1 MEHAAAQPIYL
12 LDHVMFR
19 STGAH
24 GDYGQL
30 LKPVPDK
37 RDTVAV
43 LCAAASARALV
54 VASASDLGGQFG
66 VVTGV
71 ARVLDLVRLDGDQQT
86 RVVAGGVSPADLRR
100 VREFSLGDYV
110 VSGPWLGR
118 VVEVAVD
125 VDVAFGEGA
134 VCRVTQAEGKLRTV
148 ATDSLARQ
156 TNCVFY
162 PGQRVVGDSSVFKA
176 SRWLTGLWKPTRVA
190 GTIAKVTMAS
200 VLVYWVA
207 SSQLGTKSALVEAS
221 APPAYQRNPGNLTY
235 FCSPSSCFWSIGDRC
250 FFRGPGHHAGESSSP
265 LARTGGDHES
275 PLVPTYAW
283 AARRKKHKKWQAR
296 MANRRRRRAHQ
307 THEFE
312 RPLLVANTHTTVDV
326 LWQDGTRQRGVP
338 SASLIPA
345 VARNEHN
352 FLPGQH
358 VVRRPLSPIVH
369 GGDGSVATGDDATV
383 PAHRVGVVRSLDFK
397 DQTVRVS
404 WLKAAMEP
412 NEVDYDE
419 TLSVYNLGRSYG
431 HSVLYGDV
439 VVRLRQT
446 ESSRDADGVGSAEEG
461 TPAWRSKKKAADDL
475 SWVGHVVDLCDGHVQ
490 VKWGDGN
497 TSKVL
502 PQEIAVVKLQRF
514 LEMLNEMGGAWVYDD
529 GYMEDVVDD
538 AHVDTAQEPAGIDND
553 DTGEGDDDD
562 SDGGSDGWVG
572 TFIQAA
578 IRMAGGVL
586 VHGKRYLITESA
598 TPAPRSQPSTTENM
612 EAPVP
617 VSGGDDASMEVGA
630 AAASAS
636 GNREGGGDGEES
648 DRQGKAGAD
657 ATNSKNSFRFQQFDV
672 VRTTQSRW
680 HWWWKEVDKESPK
693 GRKNYLKRANFLFA
707 IANFINPE
715 SAIAKPHIPYMPSD
729 CNSVPLYAIH
739 VIWAFEDRMD
749 LLRAVM
755 VGASGTPYQD
765 GLFFFDLQLPP
776 SYPAVPPSYPA
787 VPPLVS
793 YRSFGLRVNPN
804 LYPSGTVCLSLL
816 NTFDGKGIEL
826 WSPEASSVL
835 QVLVSI
841 QGLVLT
847 AQPYYN
853 ESGYPAQ
860 LGTPEGR
867 RNELPYSEN
876 TYLLNLQTMLHL
888 LRRPPAGFEAFIRDH
903 FRRHGRHVLRACES
917 YLPEGLPR
925 RHAGR
930 GGARHRREQGAAMLN
945 GIQGCNHQ
953 HGAAA
958 CQRVHRDRCRRVR
971 AARPASGAASH
982 GAHTLQWHLG
992 EGF

>member
-1 MEHAAAQPIYL
+1 
-12 LDHVMFR
+12 MFK

-24 GDYGQL
+24 GDHGQL
-30 LKPVPDK
+30 LNAVPGK

-43 LCAAASARALV
+43 LCADGAVVDVKASDLITVVDRSRLRAGMV
-54 VASASDLGGQFG
+54 VASASDLGGQLG

-71 ARVLDLVRLDGDQQT
+71 ATVLDLVRLDGDQQA
-86 RVVAGGVSPADLRR
+86 RVVARGVSPAEVRR

-125 VDVAFGEGA
+125 VDVLFDDGA

-148 ATDSLARQ
+148 AMDSLARQ

-207 SSQLGTKSALVEAS
+207 SSQLGTKRALVEAS

-235 FCSPSSCFWSIGDRC
+235 FCSPSSCYWSIGDRC
-250 FFRGPGHHAGESSSP
+250 FFRAPGHHAGESSSP
-265 LARTGGDHES
+265 LARTGDHEPPS
-275 PLVPTYAW
+275 VPAHGP
-283 AARRKKHKKWQAR
+283 RRKKHKKWQAR

-307 THEFE
+307 AHVFE
-312 RPLLVANTHTTVDV
+312 RPMSVANTHTTVDV

-338 SASLIPA
+338 SASLIRR
-345 VARNEHN
+345 VARNEHD

-358 VVRRPLSPIVH
+358 VVRTALSPIVY
-369 GGDGSVATGDDATV
+369 GGDGDDAAV

-397 DQTVRVS
+397 YQTVRVS

-412 NEVDYDE
+412 NEIDYDE
-419 TLSVYNLGRSYG
+419 TLSAYNLGRTSW
-431 HSVLYGDV
+431 HNVFHGDV

-446 ESSRDADGVGSAEEG
+446 ESSRDVDGGGSTEQG
-461 TPAWRSKKKAADDL
+461 TPARRSKKKAADDL

-497 TSKVL
+497 MSKVL
-502 PQEIAVVKLQRF
+502 PKEIAVVKLQRV
-514 LEMLNEMGGAWVYDD
+514 LEMLNEMGGDWVCDD
-529 GYMEDVVDD
+529 GDMEDAVDD
-538 AHVDTAQEPAGIDND
+538 AHVDMEDFLTQEPAGIDND

-562 SDGGSDGWVG
+562 SDSGSDGKEDGLAAARPTGWVG
-572 TFIQAA
+572 TFIQAV
-578 IRMAGGVL
+578 IGMAGAVL
-586 VHGKRYLITESA
+586 VHGKRYLISEPA
-598 TPAPRSQPSTTENM
+598 TPPPRSEPSTMENI
-612 EAPVP
+612 EPPVP
-617 VSGGDDASMEVGA
+617 VSGDDDASLEVGG

-636 GNREGGGDGEES
+636 GNRESVDGEKS

-657 ATNSKNSFRFQQFDV
+657 ATNSNNSFRFQQFDV
-672 VRTTQSRW
+672 VL
-680 HWWWKEVDKESPK
+680 SPPDHHYLDNTEQGTGG
-693 GRKNYLKRANFLFA
+693 GRKWTKRVQKEWKILEHNLPDTIF
-707 IANFINPE
+707 
-715 SAIAKPHIPYMPSD
+715 
-729 CNSVPLYAIH
+729 VQ
-739 VIWAFEDRMD
+739 AFEDRMD

-776 SYPAVPPSYPA
+776 SYPAVPP
-787 VPPLVS
+787 LVS
-793 YRSFGLRVNPN
+793 YLSFGLRVNPN

-816 NTFDGKGIEL
+816 STFDGKGSEL

-835 QVLVSI
+835 QVIVSI

-853 ESGYPAQ
+853 EAGYGAQ

-903 FRRHGRHVLRACES
+903 FRRRGRHVLRACES
-917 YLPEGLPR
+917 YLKGCLVSTLDGEARATEGSRERQCSTGFKVAITNMVPR
-925 RHAGR
+925 LVSAFTGIGAEGCEQLDLLRAPPVMEHTHC
-930 GGARHRREQGAAMLN
+930 GG
-945 GIQGCNHQ
+945 I
-953 HGAAA
+953 
-958 CQRVHRDRCRRVR
+958 
-971 AARPASGAASH
+971 
-982 GAHTLQWHLG
+982 
-992 EGF
+992 